1 MTAWIIQAL
10 LVVSRLDQISWDR
23 QGDRP
28 ERSCAASTRGRREVE
43 GLRMRAGYLETIERV
58 DRELLVGNEGRRE
71 RGRVVE
77 WLMERRR
84 RRRWFASRWK

>member
-1 MTAWIIQAL
+1 
-10 LVVSRLDQISWDR
+10 
-23 QGDRP
+23 
-28 ERSCAASTRGRREVE
+28 
-43 GLRMRAGYLETIERV
+43 MRAGYLETIERV